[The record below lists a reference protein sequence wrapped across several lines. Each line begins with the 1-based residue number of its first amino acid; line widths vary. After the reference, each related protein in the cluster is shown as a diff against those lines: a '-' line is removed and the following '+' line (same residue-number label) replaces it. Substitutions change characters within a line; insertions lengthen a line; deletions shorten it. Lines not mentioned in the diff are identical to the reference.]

1 MNPWVLAGLAST
13 SFIVALSGALM
24 PGPLLTVTVGEAAR
38 RGFWAG
44 PLIMVGHSLL
54 ELALVLVLL
63 VGLGAWL
70 NQPLILGLVG
80 VLGAG
85 MLGWMGLMTLKTAR
99 RGRLELDAGDGSG
112 LNPVLAGVLMSAANP
127 YWLLWW
133 LTIGLGYVMFS
144 AKYGL
149 AGVALF
155 YLGHILADF
164 AWYTL
169 VSGAVAGAAVSV
181 GRPLPRLSDRLR
193 RFPGG
198 LRGLFRSPGGKVF
211 SEGVSARRAVR
222 EPPLHKRAQQAVP
235 LRKIQDNCSGYGG
248 EMIQKGLEVG
258 LRGRS
263 IAISSGM
270 NRPKRRWSSTRA
282 ATKTIS

>member
-54 ELALVLVLL
+54 ELALVLLLL

-70 NQPLILGLVG
+70 NQPVILGAVG

-85 MLGWMGLMTLKTAR
+85 MLGWMGLMTLKASR
-99 RGRLELDAGDGSG
+99 RGRLEFDGKNGSG

-144 AKYGL
+144 VKYGW

-164 AWYTL
+164 AWYSL
-169 VSGAVAGAAVSV
+169 VSGAVAQ
-181 GRPLPRLSDRLR
+181 GRRFLSDGLYRGFLACCGV
-193 RFPGG
+193 FLLGFGG
-198 LRGLFRSPGGKVF
+198 YFAVQ
-211 SEGVSARRAVR
+211 GVKFFLNS
-222 EPPLHKRAQQAVP
+222 
-235 LRKIQDNCSGYGG
+235 
-248 EMIQKGLEVG
+248 
-258 LRGRS
+258 
-263 IAISSGM
+263 
-270 NRPKRRWSSTRA
+270 
-282 ATKTIS
+282 